1 MTKHH
6 DSDTPPRSSL
16 TPFRLFALGQ
26 VVATPGA
33 LDLLDR
39 AGVNASDI
47 LARHQGGD
55 WGDLCASDVAENMHA
70 LEAGNRILS
79 AYSLGASRTHLDNH

>member
-6 DSDTPPRSSL
+6 DSDTPPCSSL
-16 TPFRLFALGQ
+16 ALKHLFPLGL

-33 LDLLDR
+33 LELLDR
-39 AGVNASDI
+39 AGVNASDL

-55 WGDLCASDVAENMHA
+55 
-70 LEAGNRILS
+70 
-79 AYSLGASRTHLDNH
+79 